1 MQKEENLEL
10 YQWPLHSSF
19 TNFSFCT
26 TNFCAAKE
34 KKNVAL
40 VHSIKDRITKSFCCN
55 MTSTHAGRTLIKNP
69 QRAEILNSIEK
80 GLRKL
85 AEEGVCAWRT
95 IGTAHKPN
103 HGFSE
108 NRQIACHGP
117 GKFTSGPGPRLHRS
131 WPSSTSLNM
140 PSFSCL
146 GVIAHAI
153 LSTWIALFLLLELIN
168 SFSTFTS
175 QPQCHVPREASSWQS
190 PPLPH
195 QLNLNYVTKQI
206 RCTLKKQTSEV
217 AS

>member
-69 QRAEILNSIEK
+69 QRAEILNSIEQ

-108 NRQIACHGP
+108 TNSLSWTRQVHEWAWSKTPPFLAFIH
-117 GKFTSGPGPRLHRS
+117 
-131 WPSSTSLNM
+131 
-140 PSFSCL
+140 
-146 GVIAHAI
+146 I
-153 LSTWIALFLLLELIN
+153 LEYAKLFLPRGHCTCYSLYLN
-168 SFSTFTS
+168 CSF
-175 QPQCHVPREASSWQS
+175 PPSWT
-190 PPLPH
+190 
-195 QLNLNYVTKQI
+195 N
-206 RCTLKKQTSEV
+206 
-217 AS
+217 